1 MITIDEIL
9 SVKYLSGYEW
19 SPDSKKICYKLN
31 DGGVTDAYVVDVT
44 NKKRTKITEASKG
57 VSGIK
62 WSKNGLVLIID
73 GNVHIYKDQKLSQIT
88 SLGNIRSKIDISK
101 DDTTLA
107 YTDGESITFY
117 NLINNSDITFKGLGE
132 VFAARFSQS
141 VSMDSFYFSP
151 DGSLFLYTFLNQAQ
165 KPFLAI
171 TTIEG
176 EHVWRSEGH
185 TKQINDAKWIDNKR
199 FVYKLTGRFRSSAEY
214 YIASIPKKDSWVDY
228 SSINAVSQFVI
239 NKELIVSGKE
249 DNERGAFYTNV
260 TPNIEEDMLLFGLEL
275 DGFYHH
281 YKYDLK
287 TSDLI
292 KLTTGKCEDLG
303 QMGDSITVSPNGK
316 KFVYASNKTHR
327 VQRQLFEYDLETE
340 NEVQL
345 TDYPVTN
352 VGPKYSPDGKMIAFN
367 HSSKKEN
374 GDLWVIDLDSLEMT
388 QLSNSMPKGLN
399 DKLVES
405 ELVSYKGAKDWD
417 IDAFLYKPKDFD
429 ETKKYPAIVW
439 VHGGPMRQM
448 RGAWHPS
455 STYSHFYAYN
465 QYLVSQGY
473 VVISPNFR
481 GGIGYGTEFR
491 YGLYKNKGIDDTIDI
506 VSAGKYLKSLDYVDE
521 NKVAVYGLSYGGYMT
536 LHSLTQYPESFAM
549 GINIAGL
556 WDIAQWGRW
565 IRDTYGNYVGDANF
579 CGMVEE
585 RPDLW
590 AKGSPVFYKE
600 NLNKPLM
607 NLQGTKDPNVD
618 FNQLNRIVKDC
629 VKLGVTHESV
639 YYPDEMHTFRYRR
652 TWKDALPRMN
662 AFFDKYL
669 KN

>member
-19 SPDSKKICYKLN
+19 SPDGEKICYKYN
-31 DGGVTDAYVVDVT
+31 DGGVTDAYIVDLE
-44 NKKRTKITEASKG
+44 NKKSEKITNAKSG

-62 WSKNGLVLIID
+62 WSKNGLVLIVD
-73 GNVHIYKDQKLSQIT
+73 GNVHIYRNEKLFQVT
-88 SLGNIRSKIDISK
+88 TLGKVRSKIDITE
-101 DDTTLA
+101 DEVTLA
-107 YTDGESITFY
+107 FTDGENITFY
-117 NLINNSDITFKGLGE
+117 NLVDDNQISFKGLGE

-141 VSMDSFYFSP
+141 VGMDSFYFSP
-151 DGSLFLYTFLNQAQ
+151 NGELFLYTFLNQAQ

-171 TTIEG
+171 ATKDG
-176 EHVWRSEGH
+176 KHVWRSEGH
-185 TKQINDAKWIDNKR
+185 IKMIGEGKWLDNDR
-199 FVYKLTGRFRSSAEY
+199 FVYKLTGRFRSSADY
-214 YIASIPKKDSWVDY
+214 FIATIPKKEKWIDY
-228 SSINAVSQFVI
+228 SSIEAVSQFVI
-239 NKELIVSGKE
+239 DKELIVSGKE
-249 DNERGAFYTNV
+249 ENERGAFYTNV
-260 TPNIEEDMLLFGLEL
+260 TPNMKRNELLFGLEL

-281 YKYDLK
+281 YKYDLNAK
-287 TSDLI
+287 ELTQLTS
-292 KLTTGKCEDLG
+292 GKCEDLG
-303 QMGDSITVSPNGK
+303 QMGDSISISPDGK

-327 VQRQLFEYDLETE
+327 IQRQLFEYNLETDSQK
-340 NEVQL
+340 QL
-345 TDYPVTN
+345 TNFPVTN
-352 VGPKYSPDGKMIAFN
+352 IGPKYSPDGTKLGFN
-367 HSSKKEN
+367 HSSKREN
-374 GDLWVIDLDSLEMT
+374 GDVWVIDLDSLEMT
-388 QLSNSMPKGLN
+388 QMTNSMPIGLSE
-399 DKLVES
+399 KLVES
-405 ELVSYKGAKDWD
+405 ELVTYKGALDWD
-417 IDAFLYKPKDFD
+417 IDAFLYKPKDMD
-429 ETKKYPAIVW
+429 ENKKYPAIVW

-481 GGIGYGTEFR
+481 GGIGYGSEFR
-491 YGLYKNKGIDDTIDI
+491 YGLYKKKGIDDTIDI
-506 VSAGKYLKSLDYVDE
+506 VNAGNYLKSLDYVNED
-521 NKVAVYGLSYGGYMT
+521 KVAVYGLSYGGYMT

-629 VKLGVTHESV
+629 VKLGVEHESV
-639 YYPDEMHTFRYRR
+639 YYPDEMHTFRFRR

-669 KN
+669 KD